1 MEEKDK
7 LPTFD
12 VGLKGKKEVKKL
24 LLRSVNPADTITNF
38 QTTRSLHAMFA
49 KSFGTTPLYAIKD
62 DSQSIAESLDTDSVL
77 SFLGHLGVT
86 RFETH
91 KRIAD
96 SLQKQLEEEIRKTS
110 AGSQQPLLN
119 LLKNC
124 WHPATTV
131 PEFRPILWA
140 VLKQLG
146 EQTPPAVL
154 KALAERE
161 KPDSH
166 QLKHADIFRP
176 LPPLLKRLVWEAD
189 WDDKVPVS
197 KELSIN
203 SPKEYL
209 KLVQSTLLHATVQ
222 PIVQKYCSTE
232 GLMESG
238 SKFFVSSA
246 LERRVLT
253 NQRRALAQ
261 TSTTSKLAA
270 TSAILGKSG
279 NKLSEASSKSSISPG
294 PLANSGKSVS
304 QLRQLLGETA
314 GGTSAYRPKLLHA
327 VLCMLMAHH
336 GSQAP
341 KILTGTHLH
350 CTLVA
355 DILLSVGGPLPKI
368 YSHVLTLAQT
378 LDDSVRNGNISDA
391 DLIKV
396 QDALK
401 RIYAEE
407 QEDLDVEGIQAQ
419 KDAAK
424 KQAAEIKQSSKADKP
439 RPTTFLQR
447 QLNRIITAGLQAMK
461 ESDQQNLFLNPVTD
475 AIAPGYSKVIKKP
488 MSISTMESKVDNHVY
503 ISIEDWSSDVKLMF
517 KNCIDYNQGAA
528 GQWFRG
534 EAARQSK
541 VFKDEIVPQAH
552 RLYQVEV
559 KKRNL
564 DVDDL
569 KRKRDEEVRPPM
581 FEPLT
586 AATKKRKLLESQD
599 FTLSMAALASM
610 VLADP
615 FVVRL
620 LLDRVLRSLRVD
632 VLPGFSIPASHAV
645 IPSVLQLLHIANFST
660 QICAV
665 RGRRYLIP
673 DSGVTLPEEISALE
687 EMVPYDSLRR
697 YLPLLMHL
705 SLEAELDKRVSSGGD
720 LNPVADSVP
729 RISLPSVKL
738 EKESPPNQVV
748 VALLEGLFVFICT
761 PGNSQDASLATTFEK
776 FGSVLQQV
784 AFNLWD
790 ERAFFVSLVPT
801 ILRYKGRL
809 NRIVRDTIID
819 TWISWLSSPRHDD
832 DVIKKKK
839 KKGSITSA
847 GHEYFMQM
855 INEWA
860 SFGNLLMPRDLL
872 LKVSLRLVKAVE
884 TTETSP
890 DRKFRSLW
898 THFGQS
904 SEFEPIKKQYEKML
918 SLLPDSRH
926 TEWKESVG
934 INKETSNEGD
944 KEAETETLTEEAEP
958 VLLETEREDTTAE
971 VEMR

>member
-1 MEEKDK
+1 MEEKDR

-12 VGLKGKKEVKKL
+12 VGIKGKKEVKKL

-38 QTTRSLHAMFA
+38 QTTRSLHAMLA
-49 KSFGTTPLYAIKD
+49 KSFGTTPFSAMKD

-77 SFLGHLGVT
+77 LFLGHLGVT
-86 RFETH
+86 RFEIH

-96 SLQKQLEEEIRKTS
+96 SLQKHLEEEIRKS
-110 AGSQQPLLN
+110 GPGSQQPLLN

-197 KELSIN
+197 KEFSIN

-209 KLVQSTLLHATVQ
+209 NLVQSTLFHATVQ
-222 PIVQKYCSTE
+222 PIVQKYCSTD
-232 GLMESG
+232 GLLDSC

-253 NQRRALAQ
+253 NQRRALVQ
-261 TSTTSKLAA
+261 TSITSKLAA
-270 TSAILGKSG
+270 TSSILGKSG
-279 NKLSEASSKSSISPG
+279 NKVSGASSNSSISRG
-294 PLANSGKSVS
+294 PLANSGKAVS

-314 GGTSAYRPKLLHA
+314 SYRPKLLHA
-327 VLCMLMAHH
+327 VLSMLMAHH

-341 KILTGTHLH
+341 KILTGNHLH

-368 YSHVLTLAQT
+368 YSHVLTLART

-391 DLIKV
+391 DMVKI

-401 RIYAEE
+401 RIYAQE
-407 QEDLDVEGIQAQ
+407 QDDLDEEGLQSQ
-419 KDAAK
+419 KDAEK
-424 KQAAEIKQSSKADKP
+424 KQAAEAKQSAMADTQ

-447 QLNRIITAGLQAMK
+447 QLNRIITAGLSAMK

-503 ISIEDWSSDVKLMF
+503 VSIEDWSSDVKLMF
-517 KNCIDYNQGAA
+517 KNCIDYNQGSA

-552 RLYQVEV
+552 KLYQVEV
-559 KKRNL
+559 KKRTL

-569 KRKRDEEVRPPM
+569 KRKRDEDIKPTM

-586 AATKKRKLLESQD
+586 AATKKRKLIESQD

-610 VLADP
+610 LLADP

-632 VLPGFSIPASHAV
+632 VLPGLSIPASHTV
-645 IPSVLQLLHIANFST
+645 IPSLLQLLHIANFST

-673 DSGVTLPEEISALE
+673 DSGVTVPEEISALE
-687 EMVPYDSLRR
+687 EMVPYESLRR
-697 YLPLLMHL
+697 YLPLLMRL
-705 SLEAELDKRVSSGGD
+705 SLEAELDKRVCSGGD
-720 LNPVADSVP
+720 LNSVVDTVP
-729 RISLPSVKL
+729 RISLPRVRL
-738 EKESPPNQVV
+738 EKESPPNQVI
-748 VALLEGLFVFICT
+748 VALLEGLFVYFCT
-761 PGNSQDASLATTFEK
+761 PGNSLDSSLATTFEK
-776 FGSVLQQV
+776 FASALQQMAV
-784 AFNLWD
+784 NLWD
-790 ERAFFVSLVPT
+790 ERAFFVSLVPS

-809 NRIVRDTIID
+809 NRRVRDTIID
-819 TWISWLSSPRHDD
+819 TWISWLSFPSQHDD
-832 DVIKKKK
+832 DSKKKK
-839 KKGSITSA
+839 RKGSMTSA
-847 GHEYFMQM
+847 GHEYLIQ
-855 INEWA
+855 ILNEWA

-872 LKVSLRLVKAVE
+872 VKVSLRIVKTVE
-884 TTETSP
+884 MTEISP
-890 DRKFRSLW
+890 DRKFLSLW
-898 THFGQS
+898 THIDRPS
-904 SEFEPIKKQYEKML
+904 LFEPIKKQYEKML
-918 SLLPDSRH
+918 GILPESRAS
-926 TEWKESVG
+926 EWRESVG
-934 INKETSNEGD
+934 IDKKISDEGA
-944 KEAETETLTEEAEP
+944 KEAETTTLADETDSVPLQTEQEG
-958 VLLETEREDTTAE
+958 TMSED
-971 VEMR
+971 EMQS